1 MKSNKITIIGG
12 GLAGCEA
19 AWQLAIRNIKVKLF
33 EMKPKKF
40 SPAHKSDKLAELVC
54 SNSLRSNQLQS
65 AVGILK
71 EEMRMAGS
79 LIMEAADKNK
89 VPAGKAL
96 AVDRQAFSSYI
107 TDKILSHPNIEVIRE
122 EVSFVPNEG
131 ITVIATGPLTSN
143 ALSESLKK
151 IIGEDYLHFYDAI
164 APIVLAESINMN
176 IAFRGSRYEQGDNRE
191 GDYINCPLTEEEYK
205 RFITE
210 LLNAKKVPLKDFEKA
225 VYFEGCLPI
234 EVMAQRGLNTL
245 RFGPMKPVGLI
256 DPRTGKTPYAVVQ
269 LRMEDKEGTMYNMVG
284 FQTKL
289 TYPEQKRV
297 FRLIPG
303 LENAEFVR
311 LGSIHRNTFVC
322 APKVIDNTLRL
333 KKKSNIFLAG
343 QISGVEGYVESTAMG
358 LIVALNIW
366 QILTGKKPL
375 IPPNTTAHGAL
386 IFHISSANPKNFQP
400 MNVNF
405 GLFKPAEKKIPKK
418 DRANFYAKRAIE
430 DWSRYLHSLG
440 ILN

>member
-1 MKSNKITIIGG
+1 MDSSKINIIGA

-19 AWQLAIRNIKVKLF
+19 AWQLAIRGVKVKLF

-40 SPAHKSDKLAELVC
+40 SPAHKSEKLAELVC

-79 LIMEAADKNK
+79 LIIEAADKTK

-96 AVDRQAFSSYI
+96 AVDREAFSSYI
-107 TDKILSHPNIEVIRE
+107 TEKITSHPNIELIRE
-122 EVSFVPNEG
+122 E
-131 ITVIATGPLTSN
+131 ITSISNDNITIIATGPLTSEP
-143 ALSESLKK
+143 LSLAIKK
-151 IIGEDYLHFYDAI
+151 IIGEDYLYFYDAI
-164 APIVLAESINMN
+164 APIVLAESINMQ
-176 IAFRGSRYEQGDNRE
+176 IAFKASRYEKGDNKE

-205 RFITE
+205 RFVTE
-210 LLNAKKVPLKDFEKA
+210 LLKAKKVPLKEFEKA
-225 VYFEGCLPI
+225 AYFEGCLPI
-234 EVMAQRGLNTL
+234 EVMAERGIETL
-245 RFGPMKPVGLI
+245 RFGPMKPIGLK

-269 LRMEDKEGTMYNMVG
+269 LRMEDQEGTMYNMVG

-322 APKVIDNTLRL
+322 APKVIDETLRL
-333 KKKSNIFLAG
+333 KNMPNIFLAG

-358 LIVALNIW
+358 FIAAVNIW
-366 QILTGKKPL
+366 QFINNKIPV
-375 IPPNTTAHGAL
+375 IPPKTTAHGAL
-386 IFHISSANPKNFQP
+386 IHHISKANPKTFQP

-405 GLFKPAEKKIPKK
+405 GLFKSLDKKLHKK
-418 DRANFYAKRAIE
+418 QRAIFYANRAIK
-430 DWSRYLHSLG
+430 DWEEYLKH
-440 ILN
+440 IK

>member
-1 MKSNKITIIGG
+1 MDSSKINIIGA

-19 AWQLAIRNIKVKLF
+19 AWQLAIRGVKVKLF

-40 SPAHKSDKLAELVC
+40 SPAHKSEKLAELVC

-79 LIMEAADKNK
+79 LIIEAADKTK

-96 AVDRQAFSSYI
+96 AVDREAFSSYI
-107 TDKILSHPNIEVIRE
+107 TEKITNHPNIELIRE
-122 EVSFVPNEG
+122 E
-131 ITVIATGPLTSN
+131 ITSISNDNITIIATGPLTSEP
-143 ALSESLKK
+143 LSLAIKK
-151 IIGEDYLHFYDAI
+151 IIGEDYLYFYDAI
-164 APIVLAESINMN
+164 APIVLAESINMQ
-176 IAFRGSRYEQGDNRE
+176 IAFKASRYEKGDNKE

-205 RFITE
+205 RFVTE
-210 LLNAKKVPLKDFEKA
+210 LLKAKKVPLKEFEKA
-225 VYFEGCLPI
+225 AYFEGCLPI
-234 EVMAQRGLNTL
+234 EVMAERGIETL
-245 RFGPMKPVGLI
+245 RFGPMKPIGLK

-269 LRMEDKEGTMYNMVG
+269 LRMEDQEGTMYNMVG

-322 APKVIDNTLRL
+322 APKVIDETLRL
-333 KKKSNIFLAG
+333 KNMPNIFLAG

-358 LIVALNIW
+358 FIAAVNIW
-366 QILTGKKPL
+366 QFINNKIPV
-375 IPPNTTAHGAL
+375 IPPKTTAHGAL
-386 IFHISSANPKNFQP
+386 IHHISKANPKTFQP

-405 GLFKPAEKKIPKK
+405 GLFKRLDKKLPKK
-418 DRANFYAKRAIE
+418 QRAIFYANRAIK
-430 DWSRYLHSLG
+430 DWEEYLKH
-440 ILN
+440 IK

>member
-1 MKSNKITIIGG
+1 MDSSKINIIGA

-19 AWQLAIRNIKVKLF
+19 AWQLAIRGVKVKLF

-40 SPAHKSDKLAELVC
+40 SPAHKSEKLAELVC

-79 LIMEAADKNK
+79 LIIEAADKTK

-96 AVDRQAFSSYI
+96 AVDREAFSSYI
-107 TDKILSHPNIEVIRE
+107 TEKITNHPNIELIRE
-122 EVSFVPNEG
+122 E
-131 ITVIATGPLTSN
+131 ITSISNDNITIIATGPLTSEP
-143 ALSESLKK
+143 LSLAIKK
-151 IIGEDYLHFYDAI
+151 IIGEDYLYFYDAI
-164 APIVLAESINMN
+164 APIVLAESINMQ
-176 IAFRGSRYEQGDNRE
+176 IAFKASRYEKGDNKE

-205 RFITE
+205 RFVTE
-210 LLNAKKVPLKDFEKA
+210 LLKAKKVPLKEFEKA
-225 VYFEGCLPI
+225 AYFEGCLPI
-234 EVMAQRGLNTL
+234 EVMAERGIETL
-245 RFGPMKPVGLI
+245 RFGPMKPIGLK

-269 LRMEDKEGTMYNMVG
+269 LRMEDQEGTMYNMVG

-322 APKVIDNTLRL
+322 APKVIDETLRL
-333 KKKSNIFLAG
+333 KNMPNIFLAG

-358 LIVALNIW
+358 FIAAVNIW
-366 QILTGKKPL
+366 QFINNKIPV
-375 IPPNTTAHGAL
+375 IPPKTTAHGAL
-386 IFHISSANPKNFQP
+386 IHHISKANPKTFQP

-405 GLFKPAEKKIPKK
+405 GLFKSLDKKLHKK
-418 DRANFYAKRAIE
+418 QRAIFYANRAIK
-430 DWSRYLHSLG
+430 DWEEYLKH
-440 ILN
+440 IK